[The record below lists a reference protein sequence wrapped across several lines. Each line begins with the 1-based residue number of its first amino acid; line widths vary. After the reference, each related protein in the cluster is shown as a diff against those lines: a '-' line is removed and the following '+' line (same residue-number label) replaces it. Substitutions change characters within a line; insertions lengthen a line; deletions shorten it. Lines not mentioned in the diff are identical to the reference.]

1 MLITK
6 ALVGT
11 CNKEKPLVGALSL
24 KLREGS
30 LTLTALPLSVTALQ
44 LAAGV
49 LGCKDGHSF
58 VKLMAPS
65 PPLNTDTAASTQI
78 YS

>member
-1 MLITK
+1 MLIAK
-6 ALVGT
+6 VLVGT

-30 LTLTALPLSVTALQ
+30 LTALPLSVTALQ

-58 VKLMAPS
+58 VKLMAAS